1 MLYMV
6 VFDSD
11 NQDYCEGCPCF
22 YMTEGMHKDYCTL
35 MPYDEE
41 WNQIDLV
48 EVGRASSRSF
58 PDRKYAKPSWCPRV
72 SLHDLEKHLREIKGV
87 GSAKAIL
94 IMDSI
99 RQYVRG
105 NEHEK

>member
-1 MLYMV
+1 MLYLV

-11 NQDYCEGCPCF
+11 NQDCCEGCP
-22 YMTEGMHKDYCTL
+22 
-35 MPYDEE
+35 
-41 WNQIDLV
+41 
-48 EVGRASSRSF
+48 
-58 PDRKYAKPSWCPRV
+58 RV
-72 SLHDLEKHLREIKGV
+72 SFDDLEKHLREIKGI

-99 RQYVRG
+99 MQYVRG